1 MEIVQVN
8 IPDIPILKSVF
19 NTDATFTVW
28 QSIMSFF
35 EEYWQVLL
43 IITIIA
49 VVIGAVFHYP
59 TTKEQSIQ
67 PKEEQ

>member
-1 MEIVQVN
+1 MEIVQAH
-8 IPDIPILKSVF
+8 IPDIPVLKSVF
-19 NTDATFTVW
+19 RTDATLGVW
-28 QSIMSFF
+28 QSIITFF